1 MKSRY
6 RQLWFVLGATCLLL
20 VAISHAANGFPL
32 PGQAATGQRPQ
43 KNPKLSSPLV
53 LLSMNVKQEATRPAV
68 AEAVRPPASFSA
80 EALPKSLQDAVHAGQ
95 MHITKNGEVQVY
107 IEVSAIDSQNLDELR
122 SYGVT
127 VQIIGEPKP
136 DKSKGEV
143 LTKVPTVQGLLPV
156 TMINQISALPFVKYI
171 RLPDYGV
178 TNTGSVESQGDAILQ
193 ATAARSQ
200 FGVDGTGIR
209 VGVISGGIGG
219 IFATGCT
226 TCGPTTQTPSPITL
240 GDLPSATGTR
250 DSNGMLVSVTGGIIA
265 QSFPASSPDLEDSCP
280 T

>member
-6 RQLWFVLGATCLLL
+6 RQLWFVLGTSCLLL
-20 VAISHAANGFPL
+20 LAISLAANGFPL
-32 PGQAATGQRPQ
+32 LGQTATGQRPK
-43 KNPKLSSPLV
+43 KNPKLSTPLV
-53 LLSMNVKQEATRPAV
+53 LLSMNVKQETMRPAV

-107 IEVSAIDSQNLDELR
+107 IEVSAISSQNLDELR

-127 VQIIGEPKP
+127 MQIIGEPNP

-156 TMINQISALPFVKYI
+156 TMINQVSALTFVRYI
-171 RLPDYGV
+171 RLPDYGF

-193 ATAARSQ
+193 AASARSQ
-200 FGVDGTGIR
+200 FGVDGIGIR
-209 VGVISGGIGG
+209 VGVISNGIGG

-226 TCGPTTQTPSPITL
+226 TCGPTIQTPSPITL
-240 GDLPSATGTR
+240 RLAERNWNSEFDWSF
-250 DSNGMLVSVTGGIIA
+250 NGCKRGNHRSVLSVIK
-265 QSFPASSPDLEDSCP
+265 P
-280 T
+280 